1 MNQVWLILICL
12 GWHKYFLHV
21 FLCVVLF
28 EYLTTISMNWSALIL
43 KMCSS
48 EHVNFKITSTFLL
61 AWSCLFPHAP
71 DATGCAFLRKNYFYP
86 CNSIIFLL
94 QGEKLTG
101 SFYGLIFFLLTAVS
115 VLFTHRKFCIL
126 VNCDNSMGENPFSPE
141 FYISDYP
148 YFSALDIS
156 AVKI

>member
-1 MNQVWLILICL
+1 MKVWLILICL

-43 KMCSS
+43 KMCSG

-101 SFYGLIFFLLTAVS
+101 SFYGLIFFSFNCSFCLVYSQKILYTCELWS
-115 VLFTHRKFCIL
+115 FNGRKPIFSRVLHLWLSIFL
-126 VNCDNSMGENPFSPE
+126 SSG
-141 FYISDYP
+141 Y
-148 YFSALDIS
+148 
-156 AVKI
+156 